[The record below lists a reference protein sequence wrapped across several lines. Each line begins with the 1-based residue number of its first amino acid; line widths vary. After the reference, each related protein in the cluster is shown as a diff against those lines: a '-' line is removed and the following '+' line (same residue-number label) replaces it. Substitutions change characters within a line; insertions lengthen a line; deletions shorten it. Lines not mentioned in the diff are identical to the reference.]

1 MRSQKFLTK
10 VKFMSNLDRK
20 LISRGYVKIFLI
32 SVLFFLAGFV
42 VTTVANII
50 PSINYGEFGYDDY
63 TYLMTILSSASTLV
77 QNLGIVLFSVAMFLG
92 ALTDE
97 SLSKEVQ
104 RALVIASGIG
114 IVALV
119 LFNRLILYFF

>member
-1 MRSQKFLTK
+1 
-10 VKFMSNLDRK
+10 VKFITNSDRK
-20 LISRGYVKIFLI
+20 FIRFYVVVFFL
-32 SVLFFLAGFV
+32 SVLLLIIGFV

-50 PSINYGEFGYDDY
+50 PEVDFGDPGFEDY
-63 TYLMTILSSASTLV
+63 QDLMTMLSSVSTLV
-77 QNLGIVLFSVAMFLG
+77 QNIGIVLFSVATFLG

-97 SLSKEVQ
+97 SLSGEIR

-119 LFNRLILYFF
+119 IFNRLIFYFF